1 MNRNRFAGLL
11 VLAAIVLASC
21 GKKGP
26 EYTRYIPKSAGYVLA
41 FDVKSMVQKLE
52 KDSLSIENMMQVLKD
67 EKGNTGYTEALDMW
81 KQFKDAGIDF
91 QSRVFV
97 AVPEMNF
104 NGGSLSFQL
113 VAGLEDAA
121 KLEAFIGKQFKDAK
135 IEKMG
140 DISVVSLP
148 MVSIGWKKDAVM
160 MLGKQSTADYGMVDM
175 NDLMGDTAAG
185 NTTAPVLSTNTK
197 EDIKKYF
204 ELKKDESVASID
216 VFNELME
223 KPADVAMFTSSESA
237 TGVASNPFMN
247 MMPQVKELIAD
258 AYSTSVINFED
269 GKIVIEGDSYVGKK
283 LGDLLKK
290 YAGPVVDMSLVERYP
305 NANVN
310 GVTAFSFK
318 PELLP
323 AFVKE
328 LGVEALVNMALSQGG
343 VTADEIAK
351 AFKGDF
357 AIVFSDFA
365 FESKTFGKDASYK
378 SVEPTGKLLMAIR
391 IGDIAAF
398 DKLIGLAEKEG
409 GIRREGNRLVPVSP
423 QIDVEDGEMTAPM
436 PQLGV
441 FAGIEGDLLII
452 SNDSTVYANYASG
465 KAGAKLPEQARTAL
479 KDQSVGFYLNTPSI
493 LKGIPETM
501 FDSSDVHE
509 KNILNRSKEIFGDVW
524 FSSGNFDGKKLTTKG
539 EMKMAPGKNTLPQ
552 LVRYLMFIAD
562 EMKAKEKEEEEMYKR
577 MEAEIE
583 LQ

>member
-41 FDVKSMVQKLE
+41 FDLKSMVQKLQQ
-52 KDSLSIENMMQVLKD
+52 DSLSIENMMQVLKD
-67 EKGNTGYTEALDMW
+67 EKNNSGYTEALDMW

-91 QSRVFV
+91 ESRVFV

-113 VAGLEDAA
+113 VAGLQDAS

-140 DISVVSLP
+140 DITVVSLP

-160 MLGKQSTADYGMVDM
+160 MVGKQSTADYGMVDM
-175 NDLMGDTAAG
+175 NDLQGDTTAG
-185 NTTAPVLSTNTK
+185 NTTAPVISTDTK
-197 EDIKKYF
+197 QDIKKYF

-216 VFNELME
+216 VFNELLE
-223 KPADVAMFTSSESA
+223 KPADVAVFTSSESA
-237 TGVASNPFMN
+237 AGNPFMN
-247 MMPQVKELIAD
+247 MMPQVKELLAG
-258 AYSTSVINFED
+258 AYSTSTINFEE
-269 GKIVIEGDSYVGKK
+269 GKIVFEGDSYVGQK
-283 LGDLLKK
+283 LADLLKK
-290 YAGPVVDMSLVERYP
+290 FAGPVVDMSLVDRYP
-305 NANVN
+305 NANIN
-310 GVTAFSFK
+310 GVMAFSFK

-323 AFVKE
+323 AFAKE

-343 VTADEIAK
+343 ITADEIAK

-357 AIVFSDFA
+357 AVLFSDFT
-365 FESKTFGKDASYK
+365 FESKTFGKDAQYK
-378 SVEPTGKLLMAIR
+378 SLEPTGKLLMAIR
-391 IGDIAAF
+391 IGDKSAF

-409 GIRREGNRLVPVSP
+409 SIRREGNRLVPVSTP
-423 QIDVEDGEMTAPM
+423 MDLEDAEMTAPK
-436 PQLGV
+436 PQLDV
-441 FAGIEGDLLII
+441 FAGIEGDLMII
-452 SNDSTVYANYASG
+452 SNDSIVYANYASG
-465 KAGAKLPEQARTAL
+465 KAATKLPEQARTAL

-501 FDSSDVHE
+501 FDSTDVHE
-509 KNILNRSKEIFGDVW
+509 KNILNRSKEIFGEMW
-524 FSSGNFDGKKLTTKG
+524 FSSSNFDGKKLTSKG
-539 EMKMAPGKNTLPQ
+539 EMKMATGKNTLPQ

-562 EMKAKEKEEEEMYKR
+562 EMKAKKTEEEEMYKR

-583 LQ
+583 LK